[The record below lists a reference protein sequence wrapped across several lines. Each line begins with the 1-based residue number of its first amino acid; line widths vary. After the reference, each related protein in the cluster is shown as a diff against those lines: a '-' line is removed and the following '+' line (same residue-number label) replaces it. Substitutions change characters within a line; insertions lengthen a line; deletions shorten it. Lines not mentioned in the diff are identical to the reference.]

1 MRIRTIFYGGTLLLG
16 ALSVGELMP
25 RAMMSDSL
33 ARYAAS
39 PPSYLVAALS
49 QSHARDTYSSPFMRI
64 LYPMARVTNVAVWPA
79 NCPRTAATGAI
90 PHREYYA
97 EVQLYTL
104 FNIPGPRKQSRCG
117 GTRTNWVS

>member
-1 MRIRTIFYGGTLLLG
+1 MRLRTIFYGGTLLLG
-16 ALSVGELMP
+16 ARSVGELMP

-79 NCPRTAATGAI
+79 NCPRTAATEGI

-104 FNIPGPRKQSRCG
+104 FNIPGPRMQSRCG
-117 GTRTNWVS
+117 GPRTNWVS

>member
-1 MRIRTIFYGGTLLLG
+1 MRLRSIFYGGTLLLG

-49 QSHARDTYSSPFMRI
+49 QSHARDTYSSPLMRI

-79 NCPRTAATGAI
+79 NCPRTAATEGI

-104 FNIPGPRKQSRCG
+104 FNIPGPRMQSRCG
-117 GTRTNWVS
+117 GTRTSWVS

>member
-1 MRIRTIFYGGTLLLG
+1 MRLRTIFYGGTLLLG

-49 QSHARDTYSSPFMRI
+49 QSRARDTYSSPFMRI
-64 LYPMARVTNVAVWPA
+64 LYPMARVTSVGVWPA
-79 NCPRTAATGAI
+79 NCPRTAATEGI

-104 FNIPGPRKQSRCG
+104 FNIPGPRMQSRCG

>member
-79 NCPRTAATGAI
+79 NCPRTAATEAI

-104 FNIPGPRKQSRCG
+104 FNIPGPRMQSRCG